1 MRARPHA
8 LTAVLLALGCVDRG
22 QVLEPMSSGAGGN
35 APTGGTSAMA
45 GRAGTGGTTGGA
57 GGEQSEPVNAVISSI
72 AVGMSHSV
80 AVSSGR
86 LFAWGLND
94 AGELGLGDTLER
106 HVPTPLA
113 SDISFV
119 SVTAGGDY
127 TCALDEVG
135 AVYCFGANDRG
146 QLGQGDRAARHAP
159 ARVTLPVAAR
169 ALSNNFEHVCALLAD
184 ASLYCWG
191 SNFEG
196 ELGQNDSP
204 PSNQD
209 DTADDALS
217 PIQVPGNDWSYVS
230 AGDGATCGIR
240 FDGTLW
246 CWGRN
251 TGHQLG
257 GASTDIQVR
266 RPLQVGTDTDW
277 LRVETG
283 QQFSLA
289 LKQDHSLW
297 AWGTNVAHD
306 ATGDGNPFGLDTDA
320 LDVPTRLGSASDW
333 VSIGVR
339 VFHTCAVNRANEL
352 WCWGRNIEGQLGT
365 GDTSVRDSPARVAT
379 GTAEVAV
386 SWFNTCARSN
396 AGHVLCTGKNDD
408 GEIGDGTTDR
418 PLLFT
423 DVTPLAD

>member
-1 MRARPHA
+1 MRAYSHA
-8 LTAVLLALGCVDRG
+8 LSIALFAVGCVDRG
-22 QVLEPMSSGAGGN
+22 QVLEPTELDAGG
-35 APTGGTSAMA
+35 ASA
-45 GRAGTGGTTGGA
+45 GA
-57 GGEQSEPVNAVISSI
+57 GGEPAEPTNVVISSI
-72 AVGMSHSV
+72 AVGMSHGL

-86 LFAWGLND
+86 LYGWGLNA
-94 AGELGLGDTLER
+94 AGELGLGDTTER
-106 HVPTPLA
+106 RVPTPLA
-113 SDISFV
+113 SDIAFV

-127 TCALDEVG
+127 SCALDEVG

-146 QLGQGDRAARHAP
+146 QLGQGDRAPRHAP
-159 ARVTLPVAAR
+159 ARVTLPVSAR

-196 ELGQNDSP
+196 ELGQSDDP
-204 PSNQD
+204 PPKQD
-209 DTADDALS
+209 DTAVDFLA
-217 PIQVPGNDWSYVS
+217 PVQVPGNDWSYVS

-251 TGHQLG
+251 SGHQLG

-266 RPLQVGTDTDW
+266 HPLQVGQDTDW

-283 QQFSLA
+283 QQFSFA

-297 AWGTNVAHD
+297 CWGTNVAQD
-306 ATGDGNPFGLDTDA
+306 AAGDGNPLGSDTDA
-320 LDVPTRLGSASDW
+320 FDVPTRLGGARDW
-333 VSIGVR
+333 VSVGVR
-339 VFHTCAVNRANEL
+339 VFHTCAVNRASEL

-365 GDTSVRDSPARVAT
+365 GDTNVRDTPARVAT
-379 GTAEVAV
+379 GSAEVAV
-386 SWFNTCARSN
+386 SWFNTCIRST

-408 GEIGDGTTDR
+408 GEIGDGTSDR
-418 PLLFT
+418 PLVFT